1 MKKNRRNKKD
11 RDMDKPATRKGGPSC
26 DPDLLS
32 WAITLDN
39 GAVVEERPNDYATLV
54 KTMMICDSSHCS
66 SRTLF

>member
-1 MKKNRRNKKD
+1 MKMHRKDKNGS
-11 RDMDKPATRKGGPSC
+11 DMDKPAKRKGMPGC

-32 WAITLDN
+32 CAMTLDN
-39 GAVVEERPNDYATLV
+39 GVVVQERPDDYSNLV